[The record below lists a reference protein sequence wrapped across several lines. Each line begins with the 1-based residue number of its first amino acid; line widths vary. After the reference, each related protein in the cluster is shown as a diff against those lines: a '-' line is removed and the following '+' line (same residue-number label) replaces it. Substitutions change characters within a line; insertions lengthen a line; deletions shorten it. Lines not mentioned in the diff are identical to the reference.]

1 MEFEASKPAIAQ
13 IYDANSLNI
22 VGTGFLV
29 AANYVLTCAHVVQ
42 AAIEGTTEP
51 MGATVKIKFPF
62 ADDTTYTAEVI
73 FYELDQTT
81 YGDDAAVLYL
91 SNSMPPSIQPMPLGS
106 LRQYDNGE
114 VKSFGFPRG
123 EASGLNLTAII
134 EGQINGGW
142 IQLRAPGV
150 TGIAVEEGASGSPV
164 WCPSINKVVGMMVA
178 RDAIREAARI
188 GFILPTEKLEAP
200 LVGIK
205 RHSLLEILADHQQS
219 LAQQIA
225 TAYRV
230 CRPTRWKE
238 PFQTELNAILSDL
251 SQMPPE
257 GLVESKLVQ
266 FAACLLNQPQ
276 IDVVKTPLIN
286 WIESYTASLG
296 QLLTAMRT
304 RQKELSPQLAASS
317 QPHLF
322 VSIQADKATAA
333 EPYRIGAWLIRNTDQ
348 DHYKFTTGEG
358 AESLTPQALERY
370 AEEAIAIDSEAVSY
384 DHIPLLLAAYLDE
397 VGAKGI
403 DIQHLT
409 IEFFLPLALINKA
422 IEQSWIPAEL
432 GYPFPLGI
440 GSDCPHVV
448 IRSQDR
454 LDYSRSLGQWRTK
467 WQQLQDS
474 KADSAIGILIQGDR
488 NLRQLQTALKTA
500 LGLKLTQ
507 MPQTTK
513 QGEIALLVATGTPV
527 ALWVR
532 CQSND
537 MDWGT
542 CLEQQVLNCCIDTL
556 PRQVLAL
563 RRATT
568 ELENETGREV
578 SQELGH
584 HLSFLWENPHH
595 VPPEIVYSSDSL

>member
-42 AAIEGTTEP
+42 AAIEGIEP

-91 SNSMPPSIQPMPLGS
+91 SDPVPPSIQPMPLGS

-114 VKSFGFPRG
+114 VKSFGFPSG
-123 EASGLNLTAII
+123 EASGLNLTAIT

-164 WCPSINKVVGMMVA
+164 WCPVINKVVGMMVA
-178 RDAIREAARI
+178 RDASRETARV

-205 RHSLLEILADHQQS
+205 RHSLFKILAAHQQS
-219 LAQQIA
+219 LAQQIT

-230 CRPTRWKE
+230 CRPTRWNE
-238 PFQTELNAILSDL
+238 LFHTELNAILLDL

-257 GLVESKLVQ
+257 GLVEFKLVQ

-276 IDVVKTPLIN
+276 IDVVKIPLIN
-286 WIESYTASLG
+286 WIASYTASLS
-296 QLLTAMRT
+296 QLLTAMKT
-304 RQKELSPQLAASS
+304 RQEELAPQLTASS
-317 QPHLF
+317 QPHLL
-322 VSIQADKATAA
+322 VSIQADKVTAA
-333 EPYRIGAWLIRNTDQ
+333 EPYHIEAWLVRNAE
-348 DHYKFTTGEG
+348 HYNPSTGEG
-358 AESLTPQALERY
+358 AEALTPQAPERY
-370 AEEAIAIDSEAVSY
+370 TDEAIAIDSEAVSY

-422 IEQSWIPAEL
+422 IEQSWIPAEF

-440 GSDCPHVV
+440 GADCPHVV

-454 LDYSRSLGQWRTK
+454 LDYPRSLGQWRTK

-556 PRQVLAL
+556 PRQVRDL
-563 RRATT
+563 RRATA
-568 ELENETGREV
+568 ELENETDREV

-595 VPPEIVYSSDSL
+595 VPPKIVYSSDPL

>member
-13 IYDANSLNI
+13 IYHANSANI

-42 AAIEGTTEP
+42 AAIEGTPEP

-62 ADDTTYTAEVI
+62 ADNTTYTAEVI

-81 YGDDAAVLYL
+81 YSDDAAVLYL
-91 SNSMPPSIQPMPLGS
+91 SDPMPPSIQPMPLGS
-106 LRQYDNGE
+106 LRHYDNVE

-123 EASGLNLTAII
+123 EAFGLNLTAIT

-164 WCPSINKVVGMMVA
+164 WCPSIGVVGMMVA
-178 RDAIREAARI
+178 RDASRETARI
-188 GFILPTEKLEAP
+188 GFLLPTEKLASS
-200 LVGIK
+200 LNSINC
-205 RHSLLEILADHQQS
+205 HSLLKILADHHQS
-219 LAQQIA
+219 LAQKIL
-225 TAYRV
+225 TAYHV

-238 PFQTELNAILSDL
+238 PLQTNLNAILLDL
-251 SQMPPE
+251 AQMPPD
-257 GLVESKLVQ
+257 GLDEPKLVQ

-276 IDVVKTPLIN
+276 IDPIKTSLTTWVAN
-286 WIESYTASLG
+286 HTVNLG
-296 QLLTAMRT
+296 QLLTAMET
-304 RQKELSPQLAASS
+304 RQTQLSPQLIKPS
-317 QPHLF
+317 QPHLL
-322 VSIQADKATAA
+322 VSIQADKVTAA
-333 EPYRIGAWLIRNTDQ
+333 EPYHIEAWLVRNVE
-348 DHYKFTTGEG
+348 HYKPSTGEG
-358 AESLTPQALERY
+358 AEALTPRALERY
-370 AEEAIAIDSEAVSY
+370 TEEAIAIDPEAVSY
-384 DHIPLLLAAYLDE
+384 NHIPLLLAAYLDE
-397 VGAKGI
+397 VGARGI
-403 DIQHLT
+403 DLQHLT

-474 KADSAIGILIQGDR
+474 KADSAIGVLIQGDR

-532 CQSND
+532 CQSNTI
-537 MDWGT
+537 DWGT

-556 PRQVLAL
+556 PRQVRDL
-563 RRATT
+563 RRATA
-568 ELENETGREV
+568 ELENEIDREV
-578 SQELGH
+578 SQALGH
-584 HLSFLWENPHH
+584 HLSFLWENPYH